1 MASEQGGLRAAVQ
14 PAALRA
20 AMKPSRPVFRDP
32 WDSPIDI
39 FSSYLVVSIVDPLLL
54 FAGGELTSAIFGFD
68 SHWPRGVFM
77 AAAVV
82 GAAGYITIVGRARSS
97 LSVDVLA
104 ITAWVLLGLLVAPI
118 VGLAL
123 PVGVALAC
131 YGVLLLGILVFVRQ
145 FGRWETD
152 FVRSL
157 SWPVTWS
164 LLALLFAYCA
174 YELLLYP

>member
-1 MASEQGGLRAAVQ
+1 MASEKGDLRAALQ

-20 AMKPSRPVFRDP
+20 ALKPSRPVFRDP

-39 FSSYLVVSIVDPLLL
+39 FSSYVVVSIVDPLLL
-54 FAGGELTSAIFGFD
+54 YAGGELTSAIFGFD
-68 SHWPRGVFM
+68 SYWPLGVFM

-104 ITAWVLLGLLVAPI
+104 IAVWVLLGLLVAPI
-118 VGLAL
+118 IGLAL

-131 YGVLLLGILVFVRQ
+131 YAVLLLVILVFVRR

-152 FVRSL
+152 FLRSL
-157 SWPVTWS
+157 SWPITWC
-164 LLALLFAYCA
+164 LLAVFFAYTA
-174 YELLLYP
+174 HELLMYP

>member
-1 MASEQGGLRAAVQ
+1 MASEKGDLRAALQ

-20 AMKPSRPVFRDP
+20 AMRPSRPVFRNP

-39 FSSYLVVSIVDPLLL
+39 FSSYVVVSIVDPLLL

-68 SHWPRGVFM
+68 SYWPLGVFI

-97 LSVDVLA
+97 LSVDIVA
-104 ITAWVLLGLLVAPI
+104 IGVWVLLGLLVAPI
-118 VGLAL
+118 IGLAL

-131 YGVLLLGILVFVRQ
+131 YGVLLVVILIFVRR

-152 FVRSL
+152 FLRSL
-157 SWPVTWS
+157 SWPITWT
-164 LLALLFAYCA
+164 LLAVFFAYTA
-174 YELLLYP
+174 HELLMYP